1 MLFSSYKWVMQVLP
15 QWGKKGVDTESKAGK
30 DEKGAL
36 QRDGGGGGVASV
48 LMLMSD

>member
-1 MLFSSYKWVMQVLP
+1 MGDASIATAGQ
-15 QWGKKGVDTESKAGK
+15 KKGVDTESKAGK

-36 QRDGGGGGVASV
+36 QRDEGGGGVASV